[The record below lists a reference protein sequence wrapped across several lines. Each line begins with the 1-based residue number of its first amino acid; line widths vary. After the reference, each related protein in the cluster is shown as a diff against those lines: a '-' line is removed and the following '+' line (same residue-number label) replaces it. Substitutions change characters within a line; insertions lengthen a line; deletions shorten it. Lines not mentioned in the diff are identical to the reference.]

1 MYNPCYRVGE
11 QARESEAAWRRS
23 RELIALGA
31 SSPSGDA
38 GQKMIE
44 TNEIRMD
51 VLRRLAEQAMSDP
64 DFRDVA
70 RHDLATA
77 LNRYGYDLNEREMA
91 LVLRFRD
98 ALEEAGVD
106 LWLGRTDKLSE
117 ADLELIRQF

>member
-1 MYNPCYRVGE
+1 
-11 QARESEAAWRRS
+11 
-23 RELIALGA
+23 
-31 SSPSGDA
+31 
-38 GQKMIE
+38 MIE

>member
-1 MYNPCYRVGE
+1 
-11 QARESEAAWRRS
+11 
-23 RELIALGA
+23 
-31 SSPSGDA
+31 
-38 GQKMIE
+38 MIE
-44 TNEIRMD
+44 TNDIRMD

-64 DFRDVA
+64 EFRDVA
-70 RHDLATA
+70 RHDLVKA
-77 LNRYGYDLNEREMA
+77 LDRYEYDLNEREMA